1 MPERI
6 QLPPRRFGIAVD
18 FEHDGHNFTGGAGL
32 HENGRI
38 GDVFLHTSKTGQHLQ
53 IFMRD
58 AAIAASFALQHGADF
73 NKLRAS
79 MLRNEDGTAAGPL
92 GHLFDILA
100 GETKA

>member
-1 MPERI
+1 MADRHP
-6 QLPPRRFGIAVD
+6 LPNRRFGISVD
-18 FEHDGHNFTGGAGL
+18 FEHGGHNFTGGAGL

-53 IFMRD
+53 IVMRD

-92 GHLFDILA
+92 GKLFDILA
-100 GETKA
+100 GETE